1 MKEIIK
7 ENLSHDKSH
16 FYVTGLL
23 SQLTG
28 QLHGNVESMRDES
41 LTSLDKKYFANKI
54 EVINNKLTEFRD
66 FLHDQDMFTI
76 AVNPEK
82 IN

>member
-1 MKEIIK
+1 MKEVIK
-7 ENLSHDKSH
+7 ENLSHDKSY

-41 LTSLDKKYFANKI
+41 LTNLDKKYFANKI

-66 FLHDQDMFTI
+66 FLHDQDLFTI